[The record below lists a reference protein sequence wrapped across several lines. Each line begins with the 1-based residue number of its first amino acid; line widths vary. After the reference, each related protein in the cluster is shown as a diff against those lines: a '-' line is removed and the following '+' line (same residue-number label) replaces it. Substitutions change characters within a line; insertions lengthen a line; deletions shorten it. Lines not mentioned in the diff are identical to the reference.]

1 MRVVL
6 NTRTGPHLPIIVL
19 SARML
24 EWRRIAVVE
33 APVGDYVTNPFSTG
47 QLLAKKHTLLH
58 RDVQTIVG
66 NRHD

>member
-6 NTRTGPHLPIIVL
+6 NSRTRPHLPIIVL
-19 SARML
+19 SVRIL
-24 EWRRIAVVE
+24 ESRSIAVVE
-33 APVGDYVTNPFSTG
+33 APVGDHVTKPFGTAELPAI
-47 QLLAKKHTLLH
+47 QHTLLH